1 MSPNKEHQ
9 WRNLL
14 GCDHWVLAGTPRPK
28 TVGFRNLVRVA
39 IAPVSKKLAVKGNF
53 ILPRGPFH
61 VRNRN
66 LTGSVDL
73 LSISLYKTIA
83 KLKKRPIEF
92 QLFNGFY
99 LSRQSRKKEKTSFDG
114 SKPPT
119 KKIGDKLT
127 FHEEPSL
134 NPQSCI

>member
-1 MSPNKEHQ
+1 MLEIGIRLAQ
-9 WRNLL
+9 WISSLFL
-14 GCDHWVLAGTPRPK
+14 GT
-28 TVGFRNLVRVA
+28 
-39 IAPVSKKLAVKGNF
+39 KK
-53 ILPRGPFH
+53 
-61 VRNRN
+61 
-66 LTGSVDL
+66 
-73 LSISLYKTIA
+73 IA
-83 KLKKRPIEF
+83 KLKKSPIEF

-134 NPQSCI
+134 NPQSCF

>member
-1 MSPNKEHQ
+1 MPNKWRQ
-9 WRNLL
+9 WQNLQ
-14 GCDHWVLAGTPRPK
+14 GVFYWVIAGTPRPK
-28 TVGFRNLVRVA
+28 SVGFCDLVGVA

-73 LSISLYKTIA
+73 LSISWYKKIA